1 MEQRKRAGPSHE
13 EDQQPQRDAKRGKS
27 ISVSGLRSVYGKIT
41 TFPKKERAYARWR
54 AGEKFGEIARNACVA
69 EATAEVY
76 VIDIIASGVGNQD
89 LHRRLIRELKIQDEF
104 FEQVQESLTRSG
116 ITLREIRDTTQLS
129 L

>member
-1 MEQRKRAGPSHE
+1 MFV
-13 EDQQPQRDAKRGKS
+13 QQ
-27 ISVSGLRSVYGKIT
+27 VSGLRSVYGKIT

-129 L
+129 YNQIRGVIAVLINGYEL